1 VTLFEGDSDIIET
14 PMMTDELTSD
24 ALTASFRLVQ
34 RRRGHR
40 FSVDDLATAWEA
52 VRAVPETESFLDLG
66 CGIGSVLLMVAW
78 RFPAARGFGIE
89 AQDVS
94 FGLAQRNVRE
104 NGIDDRVRLFHG
116 DLREVT
122 RDWPHGP
129 CALVTGT
136 PPYLP
141 LGTASASPDPQRAAA
156 RIELR
161 GGVEDYLAAAA
172 RVLAP
177 DGVVVVCA
185 DGRAPERVLRGAAS
199 ADLVPIRRVDI
210 VPRAGRATLFSVWT
224 CTRVSRGALEHVEV
238 IMRDE
243 AGERTE
249 ASRAMRREF
258 GLDGSSGP

>member
-1 VTLFEGDSDIIET
+1 MITA
-14 PMMTDELTSD
+14 DELTSD
-24 ALTASFRLVQ
+24 AITASYRLTQ

-52 VRAVPETESFLDLG
+52 ARAAAPGAPTFLDLG
-66 CGIGSVLLMVAW
+66 CGVGSVLLMVAW
-78 RFPAARGFGIE
+78 RLPAARCFGIE

-94 FGLAQRNVRE
+94 MELARRNVHD
-104 NGIDDRVRLFHG
+104 NGLGERVRLLHG

-161 GGVEDYLAAAA
+161 GGVEDYLTAAA
-172 RVLAP
+172 RVLSP
-177 DGVVVVCA
+177 DGVVVLCS
-185 DGRAPERVLRGAAS
+185 DGRAPERVLRGAA
-199 ADLVPIRRVDI
+199 AAGLAPVRRLDVVPK
-210 VPRAGRATLFSVWT
+210 AGRSPLFSVWT
-224 CTRVSRGALEHVEV
+224 CAREARGALDHAEL

-243 AGERTE
+243 RGERTE
-249 ASRAMRREF
+249 ASLAMRRAF
-258 GLDGSSGP
+258 GLGERSA

>member
-1 VTLFEGDSDIIET
+1 MRGSSILQPVDRIA
-14 PMMTDELTSD
+14 DELTSD
-24 ALTASFRLVQ
+24 AVTASFRLTQ

-52 VRAVPETESFLDLG
+52 ARAAPDAESFLDLG
-66 CGIGSVLLMVAW
+66 CGVGSVLLMTAW
-78 RFPAARGFGIE
+78 RLEGARGFGVE

-94 FGLAQRNVRE
+94 IELARLNVQQNGLSE
-104 NGIDDRVRLFHG
+104 RVTLLHG

-156 RIELR
+156 RLELR

-172 RVLAP
+172 RVVAP
-177 DGVVVVCA
+177 EGVVVLCA
-185 DGRAPERVLRGAAS
+185 DGRAPERVVRGAEA
-199 ADLVPIRRVDI
+199 AGLAPTRCLDV
-210 VPRAGRATLFSVWT
+210 VPRAGRAALFSVWT
-224 CTRVSRGALEHVEV
+224 CARAPRANTIERAEV

-243 AGERTE
+243 RGERTE
-249 ASRAMRREF
+249 ASREMRRAF
-258 GLDGSSGP
+258 GLERSTF